1 MYICSE
7 KSNDMNLQEY
17 IGEAVKEKKKELGF
31 SRYELER
38 RSGISYNQIMNIERG
53 ESTTTRILDKLFDLL
68 GLEVI
73 IRDKEI

>member
-1 MYICSE
+1 MGLS
-7 KSNDMNLQEY
+7 EY
-17 IGEAVKEKKKELGF
+17 IGKIIKSKKEELGL

-53 ESTTTRILDKLFDLL
+53 ESTTTRVLDKLFDLL

>member
-1 MYICSE
+1 MGLS
-7 KSNDMNLQEY
+7 EY
-17 IGEAVKEKKKELGF
+17 IGKIVKRKKEELGL